1 MAEDSSTTADDDWID
16 VSAAKLK
23 EPLPKS
29 FDIPPRPEQPGII
42 KQMMPKVYDPMQQM
56 QQDIAENMFGFIP
69 GVGGVPD
76 VVDAAQAHDP
86 VGLTL
91 GMAGMLPIPFARPIV
106 KGAKGIRAWHASP
119 HDFTKFDMS
128 KIGTGQGANSYG
140 RGIYLAENP
149 RVSGPDKSEY
159 WREFTPRVADE
170 VSPRG
175 VATRFMQKVDFDKDR
190 AMRALEMLMREHP
203 ADTPA
208 LARNRIQA
216 YEHLRADK
224 PVGAH
229 VYEVN
234 INAAPEQFLDWDKTL
249 TKQSPYVQ
257 EALRTIHPSN
267 TAYNQ
272 VFTPDATGRNMYG
285 RLHRAGA
292 STPGEARQHA
302 SEQLQGAG
310 IPGIR
315 YLDQG
320 SYDLLHKPFAMEH
333 ISGDPAQRMTFRTED
348 DAQRHMNNMLRAR
361 PAEAEQYKVTKP
373 TPTYNHVVSDTDIL
387 KIINKF
393 AIGAGVL
400 GTGAGMVAGSGGEA
414 HAR

>member
-1 MAEDSSTTADDDWID
+1 MAEDDSTSVDDSWID
-16 VSAAKLK
+16 VAATKLK

-29 FDIPPRPEQPGII
+29 FDIPAKADQPGII

-69 GVGGVPD
+69 VVGGAPD

-91 GMAGMLPIPFARPIV
+91 GMAGMLPIPFARPLV

-119 HDFTKFDMS
+119 HEFTKFDMS

-149 RVSGPDKSEY
+149 RVSGPDRSEY
-159 WREFTPRVADE
+159 WREFTPRVASE

-175 VATRFMQKVDFDKDR
+175 YATRMMQATDYDKDA
-190 AMRALEMLMREHP
+190 AMRELELMIRKNP
-203 ADTPA
+203 SP
-208 LARNRIQA
+208 RNIQA
-216 YEHLRADK
+216 FEHLRADK

-229 VYEVN
+229 VYDVN

-257 EALRTIHPSN
+257 EALRGIHPSN

-272 VFTPDATGRNMYG
+272 VFTPDATGRNIYG

-292 STPGEARQHA
+292 HTPGEARQHA
-302 SEQLQGAG
+302 SEQLQEAG

-320 SYDLLHKPFAMEH
+320 SVELRDKPFVMEH
-333 ISGDPAQRMTFRTED
+333 VSRDPAQRMTFRTED
-348 DAQRHMNNMLRAR
+348 DAKRHMDRMLRAY
-361 PAEAEQYKVTKP
+361 PAEANRYTIEKP

-387 KIINKF
+387 NIIKKY
-393 AIGAGVL
+393 AIGAGVV
-400 GTGAGMVAGSGGEA
+400 GTGAGIVAGSGGEA